1 MSKECIV
8 NFWKIM
14 QSHSQLV
21 CFTNCLMYNL
31 DRLSIH
37 NFPSSSL
44 KSYFLEPIPNDA
56 NFVDYSMDSCFQRFF
71 FFWLPWRFY
80 LRFWLYLC
88 MYFSIWNR
96 KLYQKYHVTL
106 WFSGNFLHLL
116 KLFCYSYVP
125 NIILRKFQQLF
136 LWTISMHVINTSV

>member
-21 CFTNCLMYNL
+21 YFTNCLMYNL

-56 NFVDYSMDSCFQRFF
+56 NFVDYSMDSCSQRFF
-71 FFWLPWRFY
+71 FFGCHDVFISAFDY
-80 LRFWLYLC
+80 IYVCIFLYEIENYTKSTTL
-88 MYFSIWNR
+88 
-96 KLYQKYHVTL
+96 LYGLVVT
-106 WFSGNFLHLL
+106 
-116 KLFCYSYVP
+116 FC
-125 NIILRKFQQLF
+125 IF
-136 LWTISMHVINTSV
+136 